1 MNIYDPDEDYL
12 DRHHGEGP
20 DDWYGADDLEQLTE
34 IVGQRD
40 IFGGE
45 VWVAIFAVTAIGMA
59 LR

>member
-40 IFGGE
+40 LAAAYCRMDDMEGYNDD
-45 VWVAIFAVTAIGMA
+45 
-59 LR
+59 